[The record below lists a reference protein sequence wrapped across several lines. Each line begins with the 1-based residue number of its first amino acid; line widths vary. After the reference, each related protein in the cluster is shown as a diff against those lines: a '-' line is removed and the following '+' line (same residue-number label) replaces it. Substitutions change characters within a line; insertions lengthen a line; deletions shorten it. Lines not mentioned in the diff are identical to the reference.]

1 MSMKFE
7 EDYYC
12 KVMRYVS
19 LRQKYINELSQNN
32 RNEFLVGFLWEHQFP
47 PESWKYLNIY
57 QIEKKF
63 EDLHE
68 LNGNLPD
75 WFDGE

>member
-1 MSMKFE
+1 MSRLFE
-7 EDYYC
+7 KNAYDKISTYA
-12 KVMRYVS
+12 S
-19 LRQKYINELSQNN
+19 LRQIYINELSMDENQ
-32 RNEFLVGFLWEHQFP
+32 EALVSFLWEHQFP